1 MTVNGMLI
9 LSVPQHSGVEFN
21 KYYSRTYSNCY
32 YHYTPTMLLYMLAVN
47 GFDCRDAYLLKKFQD
62 PWINIA
68 VYKTDQ
74 ASLDPKTTTWFDLI
88 DKNRVL
94 YKHFESREEVYK
106 EVGAVFET
114 YEI

>member
-1 MTVNGMLI
+1 MGESVTTLLETEQEFDKDARILI
-9 LSVPQHSGVEFN
+9 GTTSKCG
-21 KYYSRTYSNCY
+21 T
-32 YHYTPTMLLYMLAVN
+32 
-47 GFDCRDAYLLKKFQD
+47 GFDHPKLNALLLASDMDEYF
-62 PWINIA
+62 I
-68 VYKTDQ
+68 Q
-74 ASLDPKTTTWFDLI
+74 ALGRIFRKIDEETPVVFDLI